1 MDPSIASRGEMFS
14 IMLRESRLLVWLR
27 PDPVAGEATLLM
39 TLPAAS
45 NPTLGRPRR
54 SRLSVVLVGEQI
66 AHREAPIGAPAV
78 RNLSHLVVSRRLVE
92 AVRSL
97 DRAPER
103 EVARKKDVRPIER
116 HEQEPARRPRPDT
129 RNLCQGRLDLVVRHP
144 RERLVA

>member
-1 MDPSIASRGEMFS
+1 MDPRIASRGEMFS

-54 SRLSVVLVGEQI
+54 SRLSVVLGGEQI

-78 RNLSHLVVSRRLVE
+78 RDLSHLVVSRRMVE
-92 AVRSL
+92 AHARWIARS
-97 DRAPER
+97 PER
-103 EVARKKDVRPIER
+103 KTSGRSSATSRNPRDHRWDPDRSVPAMRRAATNVQVAALSR
-116 HEQEPARRPRPDT
+116 A
-129 RNLCQGRLDLVVRHP
+129 
-144 RERLVA
+144 A